1 MYEKISLG
9 DIYGF
14 ELRISHYRIKARIR
28 EESYSFL

>member
-14 ELRISHYRIKARIR
+14 ELRISHYKAHIR